1 MNIILISDDRL
12 KVVLTDRDLSGY
24 GIRIEDIDYGNT
36 ETKRVF
42 WTILDKAKNETGFDA
57 ALSRIFIQIYPD
69 SRGGCEMY
77 VSRIGD
83 KKSSRS
89 RTDGVRC
96 AIGGESDGETV
107 EYVYRFGGLDALI
120 SACRILVSSGF
131 RGFSSAYACG
141 MEPDSEFYL
150 IIKVALEDEER
161 MVLYLAEYGESYV
174 SRYGKWRLMEHCRL
188 ISEGDAVSIL
198 GNL

>member
-77 VSRIGD
+77 VSRISDRG
-83 KKSSRS
+83 SR
-89 RTDGVRC
+89 RCTDGVRC

-107 EYVYRFGGLDALI
+107 EHIYRFSGLDSLI
-120 SACRILVSSGF
+120 SACRALMAYGFSGF
-131 RGFSSAYACG
+131 ASAYAC
-141 MEPDSEFYL
+141 DSAECYL
-150 IIKVALEDEER
+150 IIKVALEAEER
-161 MVLYLAEYGESYV
+161 VVFYLSEYGESYV

-188 ISEGDAVSIL
+188 ISEGNAVSIL
-198 GNL
+198 GNF

>member
-77 VSRIGD
+77 VSRIGN
-83 KKSSRS
+83 KRSSRS

-96 AIGGESDGETV
+96 AIGGESDGEAV
-107 EYVYRFGGLDALI
+107 EYVYRFEGLDDLI
-120 SACRILVSSGF
+120 SACRMLNGGGF
-131 RGFSSAYACG
+131 QGLASAYSAG
-141 MEPDSEFYL
+141 NGPTSECYL
-150 IIKVALEDEER
+150 IIKIALGEDER
-161 MVLYLAEYGESYV
+161 AALYLAEYGESYTR
-174 SRYGKWRLMEHCRL
+174 RYGKWRITEHCHL

-198 GNL
+198 GNF